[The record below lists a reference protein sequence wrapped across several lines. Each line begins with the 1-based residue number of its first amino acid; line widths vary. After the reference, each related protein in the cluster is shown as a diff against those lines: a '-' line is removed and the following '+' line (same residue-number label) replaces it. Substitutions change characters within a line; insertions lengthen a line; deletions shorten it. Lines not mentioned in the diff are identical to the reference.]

1 MAISILHCRITCP
14 NVLGSCPTE
23 GQKHPRR
30 KKERAASKKVYSYL
44 AQSYIIRLCCDN
56 CIDDQPL
63 INDGDLVDSGCSN
76 YYVHVRAGHTEC
88 RENRLVLHSKESN
101 AKDDFSWIC
110 IRACPP
116 DFKPT
121 SNICESFLSGE
132 SCRQRNHCPFPHSEV
147 EKELWTK
154 YFSYPRNSTA
164 SSIDVDGFI
173 DDLRNSSLRVRY
185 EVEQMWQKLK
195 KLPAVEPRVICQVC
209 WKKRNG
215 EVTGKRPHA
224 PECQNGHHWDD
235 KSKKLVLDVGNE
247 RIIDP
252 DVLGD
257 EDRTDEECV
266 AVEAVWECRKHLSG
280 LKVTNEELSDEMK
293 RLKHGEER
301 LSTIEQKQIHYLS
314 DDHSEGFFNDDDS
327 TSGSYSYPD
336 ITVDD
341 ESQIDVEEDA
351 AQIYDDEDLEDT
363 MTVCSSDLESSDD
376 EAFSEEPYY
385 QLKPVAEARE
395 LLVSQPNKYKR
406 CVIYLDGPF
415 SAKCRMLDE
424 GFQVPRVQTEEEVSL
439 SSENDDVIREV
450 EIRSR
455 ANCGPCFHGD
465 EVVVE
470 LKETTELDG
479 DKIIYR
485 GTVIAVLAK
494 KTLRKAH
501 TFICRVDTFQSHL
514 MKPLDGIA
522 PKIHVVNSIL
532 KKQKYVDRKDEL
544 VAVYSMVNGNLKLQ
558 KIIKLDPRQ
567 RRDMLFVVK
576 YVNCVISTSE
586 YKLQFLYIIALE
598 NSKLYT
604 ILPLC
609 AYIFLYSE
617 FSLSCIAVLKD

>member
-1 MAISILHCRITCP
+1 LAISILHCRITCP

-23 GQKHPRR
+23 GPRR
-30 KKERAASKKVYSYL
+30 KKEQVASKKVYSYL
-44 AQSYIIRLCCDN
+44 AKSYIIRLCCDN

-76 YYVHVRAGHTEC
+76 YYVRVRAGHTEC
-88 RENRLVLHSKESN
+88 RENRLVLQSKESN

-116 DFKPT
+116 NFKPT
-121 SNICESFLSGE
+121 SDICESFLSGE
-132 SCRQRNHCPFPHSEV
+132 SCRQRNRCPFPHSEV
-147 EKELWTK
+147 EKKLWTK
-154 YFSYPRNSTA
+154 YFSLPRNGTA
-164 SSIDVDGFI
+164 SSIGVDGFI
-173 DDLRNSSLRVRY
+173 DDLHNSSLRVRY

-195 KLPAVEPRVICQVC
+195 KLPAAEPRVICQVC
-209 WKKRNG
+209 WKKGNG

-224 PECQNGHHWDD
+224 PECQNRHHWDD

-252 DVLGD
+252 DVLGH

-266 AVEAVWECRKHLSG
+266 AVEAVRECRKHLSG
-280 LKVTNEELSDEMK
+280 LKVTNEELIDEVK
-293 RLKHGEER
+293 RLKQGEETI
-301 LSTIEQKQIHYLS
+301 STIEQKQRHHLFR
-314 DDHSEGFFNDDDS
+314 DHLEGFFYDNDS
-327 TSGSYSYPD
+327 TSGSYRYPN

-363 MTVCSSDLESSDD
+363 TAVCSSDLESSDD
-376 EAFSEEPYY
+376 EAFAEEPYY
-385 QLKPVAEARE
+385 RLKPVAEARE
-395 LLVSQPNKYKR
+395 LLVSQPDKYKR
-406 CVIYLDGPF
+406 CIIYLDGPF

-424 GFQVPRVQTEEEVSL
+424 GFQVPRVQTEAEVSL

-450 EIRSR
+450 EIRGR

-470 LKETTELDG
+470 LKETRELDG

-501 TFICRVDTFQSHL
+501 TFVCRVDTFQSHL

-532 KKQKYVDRKDEL
+532 KNQKYVDRKDEL
-544 VAVYSMVNGNLKLQ
+544 VAVYSMVNGDLKLQ

-586 YKLQFLYIIALE
+586 YKFQFLYIIALE

-604 ILPLC
+604 ILPQC
-609 AYIFLYSE
+609 AYIFLYLE
-617 FSLSCIAVLKD
+617 FSLNCIAVLKD